1 MTREGDPDTV
11 AEHGGESEN
20 TPGERKAGAVLESTA
35 ALAREHGFDTL
46 QVHAAQESADP
57 ATGARAVPI
66 YLTSSFVFDSAAA
79 ARDRFAGTSPG
90 YQYGRMHNP
99 TVEAF
104 ANRVKAL
111 EGGEAAVALSSG
123 QAATTATLLAI
134 TRPGAKL
141 LLSREVFG
149 GTFSVARKIL
159 QPWGCRVEPVEPTA
173 TAIEKAIDN
182 DTIGVWVESI
192 ANPSGTVADIPA
204 IAQATK
210 QASVPLIVDNT
221 FGAGGYLCRPLQQ
234 GANAVVHSATKW
246 IGGHGTF
253 IGGVVVDGGNFGWD
267 EERFPAFHAK
277 DGRGRS
283 AVTSDPDAPL
293 AARVYDLGL
302 FTMGMTLS
310 AHDAFLGLQ
319 GLETLSLRV
328 ARECQSALQL
338 ARWLETRPGVTRVV
352 YPGLASHP
360 SFEIAKRVLRNGFG
374 AVLCFETD
382 TVARAHAFLDR
393 VRLASHLANIG
404 DAKTVVINPWTTTHS
419 SMSED
424 ARRDAGV
431 TPALIRV
438 SVGVEDVEDLK
449 ADFAQALETRR

>member
-1 MTREGDPDTV
+1 MDQDEATEPKQR
-11 AEHGGESEN
+11 
-20 TPGERKAGAVLESTA
+20 
-35 ALAREHGFDTL
+35 GFDTL
-46 QVHAAQESADP
+46 QVHAAQEVADP

-66 YLTSSFVFDSAAA
+66 YLTSSFVFGSAREAT
-79 ARDRFAGTSPG
+79 DRFAGSSPG

-104 ANRVKAL
+104 AKRVEAL

-134 TRPGAKL
+134 ARPGANVVV
-141 LLSREVFG
+141 SREVFG

-159 QPWGCRVEPVEPTA
+159 EPWGCSIKAVEPTA
-173 TAIEKAIDN
+173 EAIAGAVDDE
-182 DTIGVWVESI
+182 TVGVWVESI

-204 IAQATK
+204 IAKATK
-210 QASVPLIVDNT
+210 RVKLPLIVDNT
-221 FGAGGYLCRPLQQ
+221 FGACGYLCRPLEQ

-253 IGGVVVDGGNFGWD
+253 IGGVVVDGGSFEWD
-267 EERFPAFHAK
+267 EERFPAFHK
-277 DGRGRS
+277 VDGRGRS
-283 AVTSDPDAPL
+283 AVGSGARAAL

-328 ARECQSALQL
+328 AKECASALEL
-338 ARWLETRPGVTRVV
+338 ARWLRGVPGVERVV
-352 YPGLASHP
+352 YPGLEDHP
-360 SFEIAKRVLRNGFG
+360 SHATARRVLRNGFG

-382 TVARAHAFLDR
+382 TIERSRDFLDR

-404 DAKTVVINPWTTTHS
+404 DSKTVVINPWTTTHS

-424 ARRDAGV
+424 ARRSAGV
-431 TPALIRV
+431 TPGLIRV

-449 ADFAQALETRR
+449 ADFAQALRAAR